1 MSNWK
6 YPILLLGGIGIS
18 NIGGWVY
25 LIALNLVILNETGSP
40 FAVAILYILIPL
52 ATMCSNF
59 WSGSVIDRVNTRKL
73 MISLDVFRGLC
84 IALIPIIPSL
94 PLVYFVAFIINM
106 GTSIFEPAS
115 MVYMTKLIPKKDR
128 QRFNALRSVI
138 NSCGA
143 LIGPVIAG
151 GIFWL
156 GTPHTAIYVNALA
169 MFCSAIIICFL
180 PNVEAHQIKGQ
191 DFNFNVIRKD
201 IKVILDYSRKHLFV
215 TKVYLFFCGTTIFM
229 SAIDSLEASFA
240 KGALLLSD
248 TSYGLLLSLFGLG
261 IIAGSIMNTVWA
273 SRFKINYLITFGTIF
288 TALGYL
294 IFYSS
299 QGFVTA
305 VCGVVLIGF
314 SVTFANTG
322 YLTFYQNHIPV
333 TIMGRFA
340 SFFNIIEAIFI
351 ICLTILIGFL
361 ADIIAIRSVGLGSSI
376 CFLILGMV
384 VMVSVSKSNRNY
396 FFNMSD
402 LH

>member
-6 YPILLLGGIGIS
+6 YPLLLLGGIGIS

-25 LIALNLVILNETGSP
+25 LIALNLIILNETGSP

-52 ATMCSNF
+52 GTICSNF
-59 WSGSVIDRVNTRKL
+59 WSGSMIDRVNTRKL
-73 MISLDVFRGLC
+73 MISLDVLRGLC

-128 QRFNALRSVI
+128 QRFNALRSFI

-143 LIGPVIAG
+143 MIGPVIAG
-151 GIFWL
+151 GLFWL

-169 MFCSAIIICFL
+169 MFCSAMIIFFL
-180 PNVEAHQIKGQ
+180 PKVETYKSKDQ
-191 DFNFNVIRKD
+191 DFNFNVIKTD
-201 IKVILDYSRKHLFV
+201 IRIVIDYSKKHLFV
-215 TKVYLFFCGTTIFM
+215 AKVYLFFCGTTIFM
-229 SAIDSLEASFA
+229 AAIDSLEVSFA
-240 KGALLLSD
+240 KGVLLLSD
-248 TSYGLLLSLFGLG
+248 TSYGFLLSLFGVG
-261 IIAGSIMNTVWA
+261 IIAGSIMNTIWA

-288 TALGYL
+288 TALGYVVL
-294 IFYSS
+294 YSS

-305 VCGVVLIGF
+305 VCGVILIGF

-333 TIMGRFA
+333 TIMGRFG
-340 SFFNIIEAIFI
+340 SVFNIIEAVFI
-351 ICLTILIGFL
+351 IGLTILVGFF
-361 ADIIAIRSVGLGSSI
+361 AEIITIRLVGLLSSI
-376 CFLILGMV
+376 SFFVLGIV
-384 VMVSVSKSNRNY
+384 VMVSVSKSNRNN
-396 FFNMSD
+396 FFKM
-402 LH
+402 